1 MIVFFSCCM
10 HAFSVFVSMHAH
22 EGYSYV
28 RWWKIYFPVCHSCG
42 PPKGLKLTERGG
54 EGRETQW
61 WYHTPAERCSRKNFK
76 VVFSS
81 LKKKQTKNFDLTLFF
96 VWMQQRRKLKKKK
109 EKIHIHSQL
118 SNCRCVLSYKCL
130 CSYLCYLY
138 PCMRLWT
145 QTHTCQ
151 LIHLPAIQRAA
162 LCVFQV
168 SLSSLILLKIK
179 IEHCVVEHVVV
190 FYF

>member
-1 MIVFFSCCM
+1 M
-10 HAFSVFVSMHAH
+10 HAFSVFVSMHTH

-54 EGRETQW
+54 EGRGTHW

-81 LKKKQTKNFDLTLFF
+81 LKKKTKLWLNFVLCGCSREES
-96 VWMQQRRKLKKKK
+96 WRKK

-130 CSYLCYLY
+130 CSYLCYLN

-162 LCVFQV
+162 LCVFEV
-168 SLSSLILLKIK
+168 SLSSLILLELK
-179 IEHCVVEHVVV
+179 IEYCVVCV
-190 FYF
+190 FFMLLQCVI

>member
-1 MIVFFSCCM
+1 MFCVD
-10 HAFSVFVSMHAH
+10 A
-22 EGYSYV
+22 
-28 RWWKIYFPVCHSCG
+28 
-42 PPKGLKLTERGG
+42 G
-54 EGRETQW
+54 EKT
-61 WYHTPAERCSRKNFK
+61 AE
-76 VVFSS
+76 
-81 LKKKQTKNFDLTLFF
+81 
-96 VWMQQRRKLKKKK
+96 KKK

-168 SLSSLILLKIK
+168 SLSSLILLKLKMCCVGFCVGFFCHLDFDLVLTWIFCTWANFSLL
-179 IEHCVVEHVVV
+179 IESFSIWRHLVHLKLKPLTFANIITCW
-190 FYF
+190 